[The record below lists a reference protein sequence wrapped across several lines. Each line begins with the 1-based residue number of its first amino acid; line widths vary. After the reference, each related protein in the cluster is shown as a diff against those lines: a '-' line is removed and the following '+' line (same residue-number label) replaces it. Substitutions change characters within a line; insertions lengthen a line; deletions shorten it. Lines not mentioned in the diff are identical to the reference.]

1 MFSCF
6 LAMVIKGNK
15 FPFCAITPR
24 QIVKEDFALCIL
36 HVNGHYLLFK
46 EDLWRL
52 RHIFPV
58 GQKWM
63 NNIVCI
69 TEM

>member
-1 MFSCF
+1 
-6 LAMVIKGNK
+6 MVIKGNK

-46 EDLWRL
+46 EDLLWL
-52 RHIFPV
+52 RYIFPV
-58 GQKWM
+58 GEK
-63 NNIVCI
+63 
-69 TEM
+69 

>member
-1 MFSCF
+1 
-6 LAMVIKGNK
+6 MVIKGNK

-46 EDLWRL
+46 EDLLWL

-58 GQKWM
+58 GEKSM
-63 NNIVCI
+63 NNIVFI
-69 TEM
+69 AEILR